1 MMKTETK
8 GIELIKKWEEFISE
22 PYQDAVGV
30 WTIGF
35 GHTKNVSEHTN
46 PITLDQAIDYLKQ
59 DLWFVERFI
68 NANFDLK
75 QCQFDALSSF
85 LFNIGTGIKHTHLFH
100 HLQTNPNSKHVAD
113 HWIEFRNAGGK
124 YLRGL
129 LRRRIDEL
137 ALYYSW

>member
-1 MMKTETK
+1 MKTETK
-8 GIELIKKWEEFISE
+8 GIELIKKWEEFISD
-22 PYQDAVGV
+22 PYQDAVGI

-35 GHTKNVSEHTN
+35 GHTKGVTEHTN
-46 PITLDQAIDYLKQ
+46 PITLEQAGDLLRQ
-59 DLWFVERFI
+59 DVWFVEKFI
-68 NANFDLK
+68 NSNFELK
-75 QCQFDALSSF
+75 QCQFDALVSF